1 MAVWDKKILWA
12 VMLVLTGALG
22 QRVNYP
28 DPVVNYPNPVCG
40 VKGSTVLL
48 PCSFTPLKSVMD
60 DNGREVLIE
69 IIRVVW
75 CQNHEICQRETPSVY
90 DSESNNN
97 NSRYRYLG
105 DKKRNCTL
113 QISDLQK
120 EDDATLRFR
129 MEANDGRGH
138 FTERSGVR
146 VRVEGALGQRV
157 NYPDP
162 VCGVKGSTVLLPCSF
177 TPLESLYDNGR
188 EVWIE
193 IIRVVWCQNH
203 EICQGTTPSVYDS
216 KSNINNSRYRY
227 LGDKKRNC
235 TLQISDLQKEDNAT
249 LRFRMEADDVR
260 AHFTE
265 RSGVRVTVED
275 PTQMKIRS
283 SRDDGEFKRGE
294 AVTLN
299 CSAAICTIHQLEVTW
314 FRDGHALS
322 ETGPALHLSY
332 LTAKDSGNYTC
343 GLKKNNYTL
352 SVPYSLHVEPDEEGG
367 VNPGGGGGGNPLI
380 VGLVVGVLLVLFAV
394 ILVVCI
400 IKRKRA
406 AGLDQ
411 TAVGR
416 DGEQEHS
423 DNIYSNDFLPLA
435 EQQGPSSAVEEVS
448 YASVQFTPKKQA
460 RPVEE
465 VEDSIIYSSVARTG

>member
-28 DPVVNYPNPVCG
+28 DPVCG

-48 PCSFTPLKSVMD
+48 PCSFNTLKSI
-60 DNGREVLIE
+60 NGTEVL
-69 IIRVVW
+69 
-75 CQNHEICQRETPSVY
+75 
-90 DSESNNN
+90 
-97 NSRYRYLG
+97 
-105 DKKRNCTL
+105 
-113 QISDLQK
+113 
-120 EDDATLRFR
+120 
-129 MEANDGRGH
+129 
-138 FTERSGVR
+138 
-146 VRVEGALGQRV
+146 
-157 NYPDP
+157 
-162 VCGVKGSTVLLPCSF
+162 
-177 TPLESLYDNGR
+177 
-188 EVWIE
+188 IE

-203 EICQGTTPSVYDS
+203 EICQGTTPSVYNS
-216 KSNINNSRYRY
+216 SSNFNNSRYRY
-227 LGDKKRNC
+227 LGDNKGDC

-249 LRFRMEADDVR
+249 FRFRMEANDGR
-260 AHFTE
+260 ATFTE
-265 RSGVRVTVED
+265 RSGVRVTVVD
-275 PTQMKIRS
+275 GDQMKINS

-343 GLKKNNYTL
+343 GLKKNNRTL
-352 SVPYSLHVEPDEEGG
+352 SIPYRLHVE
-367 VNPGGGGGGNPLI
+367 GGGLPLI
-380 VGLVVGVLLVLFAV
+380 VGLVVGVLLVLFAI
-394 ILVVCI
+394 ILVFCI
-400 IKRKRA
+400 MKRKRA

-423 DNIYSNDFLPLA
+423 DNIYSNDFLQLA

-448 YASVQFTPKKQA
+448 YASVQFTHKKQA
-460 RPVEE
+460 RYWRLLNMALFIPSDFGIFNMEPIFPC
-465 VEDSIIYSSVARTG
+465 SGF

>member
-1 MAVWDKKILWA
+1 
-12 VMLVLTGALG
+12 
-22 QRVNYP
+22 P

-146 VRVEGALGQRV
+146 VRVE
-157 NYPDP
+157 
-162 VCGVKGSTVLLPCSF
+162 
-177 TPLESLYDNGR
+177 
-188 EVWIE
+188 
-193 IIRVVWCQNH
+193 
-203 EICQGTTPSVYDS
+203 
-216 KSNINNSRYRY
+216 
-227 LGDKKRNC
+227 
-235 TLQISDLQKEDNAT
+235 
-249 LRFRMEADDVR
+249 
-260 AHFTE
+260 
-265 RSGVRVTVED
+265 
-275 PTQMKIRS
+275 
-283 SRDDGEFKRGE
+283 DDGEFKRGE
-294 AVTLN
+294 AVTLS
-299 CSAAICTIHQLEVTW
+299 CFAAICTIHQLEVTW

-332 LTAKDSGNYTC
+332 LTAEDSGNYTC
-343 GLKKNNYTL
+343 GLKKNIRTL
-352 SVPYSLHVEPDEEGG
+352 SVPYSLHVEADEEGYCQFP
-367 VNPGGGGGGNPLI
+367 VQRPRHLKRKCTCTHLWPMATPGRCVQVPSGRIAILRQQGSDRTIDQQKP
-380 VGLVVGVLLVLFAV
+380 GLKSITQHFIV
-394 ILVVCI
+394 IL
-400 IKRKRA
+400 
-406 AGLDQ
+406 
-411 TAVGR
+411 T
-416 DGEQEHS
+416 EH
-423 DNIYSNDFLPLA
+423 
-435 EQQGPSSAVEEVS
+435 
-448 YASVQFTPKKQA
+448 
-460 RPVEE
+460 
-465 VEDSIIYSSVARTG
+465 